1 MPGLRSVDI
10 LPHRGI
16 DKKERCG
23 ILVTVQ
29 KGGHGHEHGENR
41 GVSGVAAKG
50 TGHDPAAGSGYI
62 RCVQQDR
69 QQVGVRRGA
78 M

>member
-1 MPGLRSVDI
+1 MTGLRSVDTV
-10 LPHRGI
+10 LCRGM
-16 DKKERCG
+16 DKKRRCG
-23 ILVTVQ
+23 ILMAVQ

-62 RCVQQDR
+62 RCVQQNR
-69 QQVGVRRGA
+69 QQVGVRGFT
-78 M
+78 